1 MRKASVFCK
10 YLQSE
15 CEVMG
20 FGGTCPSALP
30 TAGAVIGCSLLSYF
44 CFLGLSAIPLYRI
57 ISVRETMFISCPAAS
72 ACQGKPPKK
81 RAKEDDLRSLLWTF
95 HPLVCARPPAAIAPL
110 AGLEAG
116 GFSRGKSLSDGCSQ
130 VRRSATLAGVMF
142 SLPLVGA
149 WYAEAGGWARGERRL
164 ISKSYYRPKK
174 KITADSQ
181 HQPPVSGNKIQ

>member
-1 MRKASVFCK
+1 MFFVNICKVNVKLWGLGVLAPLPFPPQGRSLVARSFPTSAFWGFPQFLYTGSYRYGKPCSFLVLRQALAKASHQRNTPKRTTYGRF
-10 YLQSE
+10 S
-15 CEVMG
+15 
-20 FGGTCPSALP
+20 
-30 TAGAVIGCSLLSYF
+30 
-44 CFLGLSAIPLYRI
+44 GLSTPWCAPAPPPL
-57 ISVRETMFISCPAAS
+57 S
-72 ACQGKPPKK
+72 PPW
-81 RAKEDDLRSLLWTF
+81 R
-95 HPLVCARPPAAIAPL
+95 
-110 AGLEAG
+110 GLEAG